1 VHLSHYF
8 TSRGIHINKKI
19 LIVVI
24 VVVALAIPFAI
35 YTISPLFISN
45 TVNEPL
51 PTTAAVVSKKAAA
64 QEYQKFVSM
73 NEQDRINAA
82 KQMNQRGKNMVM
94 IGAAQINNTMNENA
108 VTSQGII
115 DKPQTNATNAIA
127 NVSTIRTGSFVGA
140 GDGFHNAEGLAKV
153 IPLKDGQSILRLE
166 SFKSTNGPNVHLYL
180 ATDKGASNFIDLGR
194 LKANNGN
201 QNYNIPVGTD
211 LAKYNMALIWCKDFS
226 VLFGSAQIKA

>member
-1 VHLSHYF
+1 M
-8 TSRGIHINKKI
+8 NKKI
-19 LIVVI
+19 VII
-24 VVVALAIPFAI
+24 VVVIALAIPFTI

-51 PTTAAVVSKKAAA
+51 PTTAAVVSKKAAS

-73 NEQDRINAA
+73 NEQDRINVA

-94 IGAAQINNTMNENA
+94 IGAAQINNTMNENI
-108 VTSQGII
+108 VTPAGVINEQQQSNMTTTTAA
-115 DKPQTNATNAIA
+115 PTAT
-127 NVSTIRTGSFVGA
+127 RTGSFIGA

-153 IPLKDGQSILRLE
+153 IPLDGSGHTILRLE
-166 SFKSTNGPNVHLYL
+166 NFKSTNGPNVHLYL
-180 ATDKGASNFIDLGR
+180 ATEKTGSNFIDLGR

-226 VLFGSAQIKA
+226 VLFGSAQLKT

>member
-1 VHLSHYF
+1 M
-8 TSRGIHINKKI
+8 NKKI
-19 LIVVI
+19 LIIIII

-94 IGAAQINNTMNENA
+94 IGAAQINNTMNEN
-108 VTSQGII
+108 VVM
-115 DKPQTNATNAIA
+115 P
-127 NVSTIRTGSFVGA
+127 A
-140 GDGFHNAEGLAKV
+140 GV
-153 IPLKDGQSILRLE
+153 INEQ
-166 SFKSTNGPNVHLYL
+166 
-180 ATDKGASNFIDLGR
+180 
-194 LKANNGN
+194 
-201 QNYNIPVGTD
+201 Q
-211 LAKYNMALIWCKDFS
+211 
-226 VLFGSAQIKA
+226 